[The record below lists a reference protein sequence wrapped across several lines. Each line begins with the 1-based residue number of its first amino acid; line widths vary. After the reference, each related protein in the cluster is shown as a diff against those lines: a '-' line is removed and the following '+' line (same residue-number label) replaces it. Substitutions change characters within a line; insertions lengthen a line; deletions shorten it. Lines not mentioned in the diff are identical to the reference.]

1 MTLLTDLAMPGFLIA
16 TLVASGLLY
25 FALLVTQSRTPAAGA
40 GRFVLNLL
48 SLPLGG
54 AAIAATV
61 VQWNALS
68 VVAIA
73 IALVAGAVLAGR
85 SLRELPWT
93 GLLAVAA
100 GVLLAY
106 GIYEAA
112 PGALSAVELVGAGAV
127 AFLVVYALLYLIEL
141 PLRLAGFLSVPRPV
155 LAALGLSS
163 LAGAALVAGAL

>member
-1 MTLLTDLAMPGFLIA
+1 MSILSDLAMPGFLIG
-16 TLVASGLLY
+16 TLVASGILF
-25 FALLVTQSRTPAAGA
+25 FALLAVQSRTPSAGA

-48 SLPLGG
+48 SLPLGV

-61 VQWNALS
+61 VQWSALS

-93 GLLAVAA
+93 GLLALAT
-100 GVLLAY
+100 GVLVGY
-106 GIYEAA
+106 GVYAAA
-112 PGALSAVELVGAGAV
+112 PGALTVLEVVGVGAI

-163 LAGAALVAGAL
+163 LAGAALVAGSL